1 MISKLK
7 ISEEQI
13 SGFCKKNHIRKLSL
27 FGSALRDDF
36 TSKSDIDFLV
46 EFEPGHT
53 PGLSFF
59 EMQEELSEIIS
70 RKADLNTKQEISPY
84 FRDEI
89 LNKAQDLY
97 VSP

>member
-59 EMQEELSEIIS
+59 EMQEELSEIIG